1 MFADSRH
8 FSLSSHA
15 QLIFLSNRLCLTLD
29 VFPPVENS
37 TKQNFLFKHNPGLL
51 KWSLPLKVAVW
62 SSQWCHLP
70 SWGVFHGP
78 WSQSAQNKDIF
89 LLLFFT
95 CRVMI
100 IWKWTGLKTLG
111 LEMLPA
117 FNCFHHIWL
126 ISWNQTGWMHQ
137 MILALLLV
145 CLSTWKKCITWEL
158 PVKFSLGQNEDC
170 SLRDNTA
177 DSSEKWL
184 QRDRGKGQYI
194 CDFREGKVHAI
205 KHMFFQKVSALLV
218 RPPVS
223 HNEQSSLWR
232 ILMLF

>member
-1 MFADSRH
+1 MFADSRPV
-8 FSLSSHA
+8 SLSSHA

-100 IWKWTGLKTLG
+100 IWKWAGLKTLG
-111 LEMLPA
+111 LEMLLA

-170 SLRDNTA
+170 SLRDSPS
-177 DSSEKWL
+177 DSPESLL
-184 QRDRGKGQYI
+184 QRGSGARSMYKI
-194 CDFREGKVHAI
+194 LVKEEFSTI
-205 KHMFFQKVSALLV
+205 KHSFYKGFLLV
-218 RPPVS
+218 RRSWCHHEGV
-223 HNEQSSLWR
+223 
-232 ILMLF
+232 